1 MSQQNFFKLLA
12 FLGLVFIPIR
22 SLLAIAPH
30 KTGLQYALATEP
42 EWNFGAI
49 LGILAAAILG
59 GYLLWNMV
67 KANHAQKSQRY
78 DQ

>member
-1 MSQQNFFKLLA
+1 MSQINFFKLIA
-12 FLGLVFIPIR
+12 FLGFVFIPIR

-42 EWNFGAI
+42 EWNLGAI
-49 LGILAAAILG
+49 LGILAAAIGG

-67 KANHAQKSQRY
+67 KVNHAQKSQRY

>member
-1 MSQQNFFKLLA
+1 MSQQNFFKILA
-12 FLGLVFIPIR
+12 FLGFVFIPLR
-22 SLLAIAPH
+22 TVLAIAPH

-42 EWNFGAI
+42 EWNLGAFI
-49 LGILAAAILG
+49 GILAAAIGG

>member
-1 MSQQNFFKLLA
+1 MSQQNVFKLIV
-12 FLGLVFIPIR
+12 FLGLFFIPFR
-22 SLLAIAPH
+22 TLLAIAPH

-42 EWNFGAI
+42 EWNLGAI
-49 LGILAAAILG
+49 LGIFAAAILG

-67 KANHAQKSQRY
+67 KANHAQKSQCY

>member
-1 MSQQNFFKLLA
+1 MFTQSQFFKALSLSA
-12 FLGLVFIPIR
+12 FYFIAQTA
-22 SLLAIAPH
+22 LAIAPH

-42 EWNFGAI
+42 EWNLGAI
-49 LGILAAAILG
+49 LGILAAAIGG

>member
-1 MSQQNFFKLLA
+1 MSQKSFFKLIA
-12 FLGLVFIPIR
+12 FLGLFFIPLR
-22 SLLAIAPH
+22 TVFAVAPH

-42 EWNFGAI
+42 EWNLGAI
-49 LGILAAAILG
+49 LGILAAAIGG

>member
-1 MSQQNFFKLLA
+1 MSQKTYFKLIAL
-12 FLGLVFIPIR
+12 LGLVFIPIR

-42 EWNFGAI
+42 EWNLGAI

>member
-1 MSQQNFFKLLA
+1 MSQKSYFKTLA
-12 FLGLVFIPIR
+12 LLGLFFIPLR
-22 SLLAIAPH
+22 TVLAIAPH

-42 EWNFGAI
+42 EWNLGAFI
-49 LGILAAAILG
+49 GILAAAIG
-59 GYLLWNMV
+59 GCYLLWNMV